1 MILNF
6 QKRIAYLLLSIF
18 NIGYISS
25 FPGTIASFASA
36 LFWYLFMP
44 DNWIVQIIF
53 IVSIVFIGIFA
64 YQLVQNDLNDKD
76 PQYIVLDE
84 LVGMWIALILVPYRF
99 DYFLIAFLLFRYF
112 DILKPSFIYRSQ
124 KIEGSL
130 SVFIDDIISGVFT
143 FLIMY
148 SLIHIA

>member
-112 DILKPSFIYRSQ
+112 DIIKPSFIYRSQ
-124 KIEGSL
+124 KIVGSF

>member
-18 NIGYISS
+18 NIGYISLL
-25 FPGTIASFASA
+25 PGTIASFVSA
-36 LFWYLFMP
+36 LFWYFFMP
-44 DNWIVQIIF
+44 NNWIIQIIF
-53 IVSIVFIGIFA
+53 IASIASIGIFA
-64 YQLVQNDLNDKD
+64 YQLVKNDLDNKD

-148 SLIHIA
+148 SLIYIA